1 MSNAKF
7 RSLRRKKKRFVGK
20 QPLARE
26 GTALNAQADYAL
38 LDEPERTESIELLTL
53 N

>member
-1 MSNAKF
+1 MSNAKL

-20 QPLARE
+20 QPLASE
-26 GTALNAQADYAL
+26 GTALNAQADYAML
-38 LDEPERTESIELLTL
+38 EEPEGTESIELLIL